1 MPDRASGDF
10 AQSLR
15 VFRSAGS
22 ETMMKKRAFVTA
34 HKAQYAVSTF
44 CRVLQISRGWFYGFL
59 TSQAA
64 RDQRQTDRKVRD
76 MELLPK
82 NRTFFKASN
91 KCYGSERIHEDL
103 VADGET
109 VSERR
114 VARIM
119 KQNKVC
125 ARLNKCSK
133 PITKDRNHKMS
144 PSPNLLDQNSHCLIP
159 MPFGWPISPM
169 STRTKA
175 GFIWRV

>member
-1 MPDRASGDF
+1 
-10 AQSLR
+10 
-15 VFRSAGS
+15 
-22 ETMMKKRAFVTA
+22 
-34 HKAQYAVSTF
+34 
-44 CRVLQISRGWFYGFL
+44 
-59 TSQAA
+59 
-64 RDQRQTDRKVRD
+64 

-159 MPFGWPISPM
+159 MPFG
-169 STRTKA
+169 
-175 GFIWRV
+175 